1 MFKSVPT
8 NLKEQILA
16 DGGVN
21 AFGYY
26 IPKFNPRHK
35 VFNSP
40 LRNDRTPSFSVFESS
55 TGIYLF
61 KDMFTQECGNVIKL
75 VQLLYNISYSQA
87 LIKIADDMG
96 IINEDYRVIKIRKII
111 KLNKKQSNE
120 VKLAIK
126 VRDYEQKDINW
137 WGKFSI
143 NIDTLKK
150 YFVYP
155 CEYIFVND
163 KPIFCRKLTYAYKE
177 FKDSKITWKFYQ
189 PEGEYKWISN
199 HKADIWQGWAQMPK
213 SGDILILTKSLK
225 DVMSITENTDYPAVA
240 PQSEGTILKKQ
251 VVEELKTRFE
261 KIYLL
266 FDNDTAGKKFS
277 KELSEKYEFHP
288 IFIPQEFN
296 SKDFSDLCKNHSV
309 ETACETLKSLL
320 L

>member
-1 MFKSVPT
+1 
-8 NLKEQILA
+8 
-16 DGGVN
+16 
-21 AFGYY
+21 
-26 IPKFNPRHK
+26 
-35 VFNSP
+35 
-40 LRNDRTPSFSVFESS
+40 
-55 TGIYLF
+55 
-61 KDMFTQECGNVIKL
+61 MFTQECGNVIKL
-75 VQLLYNISYSQA
+75 VQLLYNINYSQA

-120 VKLAIK
+120 VNLAIK
-126 VRDYEQKDINW
+126 VRDYEQKDIDW

-143 NIDTLKK
+143 SVNTLKK

-155 CEYIFVND
+155 CEYIFVNNN
-163 KPIFCRKLTYAYKE
+163 PIFCRKLTYAYKE

-199 HKADIWQGWAQMPK
+199 HKADVWQGWAQMPK

-261 KIYLL
+261 NIYLL
-266 FDNDTAGKKFS
+266 FDNDKAGEKFS
-277 KELSEKYEFHP
+277 FELTSKYGFIP
-288 IFIPQEFN
+288 IFIPHEFN
-296 SKDFSDLCKNHSV
+296 SKDFSDLVKNTGINNSI
-309 ETACETLKSLL
+309 TILKELL
-320 L
+320 K